1 MGSISLST
9 ARFFS
14 ESDDTMKKKI
24 SLGLAIFLIVTAFA
38 VTFILTSFFTLQIFS
53 RKNQKYSSLQALDA
67 FVQKNFYGDID
78 DNKINDGILKGYV
91 SGLDDKYSRY
101 LTADEYADE
110 KSENAG
116 KMTGLGLTLKEDESG
131 YIKIAEIMPD
141 SPVSET
147 DIQAGDFIVSVN
159 GSDVLETGFNESIE
173 LMSGTEGTEITLTV
187 RHDETDRIYTLT
199 RRPIEMITVTGEMLD
214 NYIGY
219 IKISGFKQN
228 TAQQFLDILEN
239 LKSNGAKGIIFD
251 LRENGGGL
259 LDALEDCL
267 DPLLPE
273 GVIATAEYS
282 DGNSETIVYSDEEE
296 TNIPMIVLVNEHT
309 ASAAELFTASLR
321 DFGKAETVGT
331 TTYGKGVMQSTTELT
346 NGGAV
351 ILTIAEYKTTV
362 SDCYD
367 GIGII
372 PDYVVKNENDDL
384 DEQYNKA
391 VEIITS
397 KITGT

>member
-1 MGSISLST
+1 MGSIKT

-24 SLGLAIFLIVTAFA
+24 SLGLAIFLIVTASA
-38 VTFILTSFFTLQIFS
+38 VTFILTSFFTLQSFS
-53 RKNQKYSSLQALDA
+53 RKNQKYSSLQALES

-78 DNKINDGILKGYV
+78 ENKINDGILKGYV

-101 LTADEYADE
+101 LNADEYADE

-159 GSDVLETGFNESIE
+159 GSDVLETGFEESIE

-372 PDYVVKNENDDL
+372 PDYVVENENDDL